1 MTISDDYIPGDPN
14 YDAGPSYP
22 VVFGVT
28 LTPLVS
34 GVLLALLGLGG
45 AAYLL
50 LNFVQPE
57 WDKYQQLNA
66 QVEQKKA
73 QVAQQGQLRK
83 QIEDAKASLETAR
96 KQRADVLTLFANEST
111 LNTLVLDLNRQI
123 ETRNA
128 GIARARQEKL
138 ASCPAWVRRNLQQV
152 EDQAGDLVA
161 RAQLKRFVPDPKLSG
176 VITDGSYGPQVN
188 NKLKREVV
196 SVAIEGNFN
205 QTQSILR
212 SIERLQPLLVFRNL
226 QSVAGV
232 DGKKQSK
239 LYESR
244 GNSVR
249 FLPNCQP
256 DSKITTTFQL
266 EALLPLTAEE
276 SAAVNKPTAPAA
288 APK

>member
-14 YDAGPSYP
+14 YDVGPSYP

-73 QVAQQGQLRK
+73 QVAQQGQIRK
-83 QIEDAKASLETAR
+83 QIEDARSSLEKAK

-128 GIARARQEKL
+128 GLARAKQEKL
-138 ASCPAWVRRNLQQV
+138 ASCPAWVRRNLQEV
-152 EDQAGDLVA
+152 EDQAGDLVTK
-161 RAQLKRFVPDPKLSG
+161 AQLKKFVPDPKTSG
-176 VITDGSYGPQVN
+176 IITDGSYGPLVN
-188 NKLKREVV
+188 GKLKRQSV
-196 SVAIEGNFN
+196 SVAFEGNFN

-226 QSVAGV
+226 QSVVGAE
-232 DGKKQSK
+232 GKKQAE

-244 GNSVR
+244 GNSIR

-266 EALLPLTAEE
+266 EALLPLTPEE
-276 SAAVNKPTAPAA
+276 SAAASQSAAPA
-288 APK
+288 PQ